1 MTSAVQ
7 GSTTADY
14 TEVPF
19 VVRSGAI
26 LGVIQSV
33 LVLAFSLGSRFLD
46 GTPELVVRSIIVLIG
61 IAATTLLPGTWTRAR
76 RIEGIAGAAGI
87 GLMAAG
93 VFLLIDSLILQRFG
107 TYTNRWLA
115 IGGGS
120 NWWYH
125 PVWWMVGTYLSWMG
139 AWALANQADRGG
151 ANPIMV
157 LVIALVFTAIAGALG
172 VVLHVPYAAWTL
184 GNFAVAFLVGI
195 ALTVLV
201 TGLGGK
207 RA

>member
-1 MTSAVQ
+1 MTSVAHS
-7 GSTTADY
+7 STTADY

-19 VVRSGAI
+19 VVRSGVI

-33 LVLAFSLGSRFLD
+33 LVLAFSLGSRFLA

>member
-1 MTSAVQ
+1 MTSVAQ
-7 GSTTADY
+7 TSTTADY

-19 VVRSGAI
+19 VVRSGVI

-46 GTPELVVRSIIVLIG
+46 GTPELIVRSIIVLIG
-61 IAATTLLPGTWTRAR
+61 LAATTLLPGTWTRAR

-87 GLMAAG
+87 GLMATG

-151 ANPIMV
+151 ASPVMAM
-157 LVIALVFTAIAGALG
+157 VIALVFTAIAGALG
-172 VVLHVPYAAWTL
+172 VVIHVPYAAWTL

-195 ALTVLV
+195 TLTVLV

>member
-1 MTSAVQ
+1 MTSVAHS
-7 GSTTADY
+7 STTADY

-19 VVRSGAI
+19 VVRSGVI
-26 LGVIQSV
+26 LGVIQSG
-33 LVLAFSLGSRFLD
+33 LVLAFSLGSRFLA

-125 PVWWMVGTYLSWMG
+125 PVWWMAGTYLSWMG

>member
-7 GSTTADY
+7 NSTSADY

-19 VVRSGAI
+19 VVRQGSM
-26 LGVIQSV
+26 LGVLQSV
-33 LVLAFSLGSRFLD
+33 LVLAFSFVSRLVE
-46 GTPELVVRSIIVLIG
+46 GTPELLVRSVIVLIG
-61 IAATTLLPGTWTRAR
+61 LAATTLLPGVWTRAR

-87 GLMAAG
+87 GLMATA
-93 VFLLIDSLILQRFG
+93 VFLVIDSLLLQNIG
-107 TYTNRWLA
+107 TYTSRWLA

-125 PVWWMVGTYLSWMG
+125 PVWWMAGTFLSWMG

-151 ANPIMV
+151 ANPVIV
-157 LVIALVFTAIAGALG
+157 FIIALVLTALAGSLG
-172 VVLHVPYAAWTL
+172 VIIGFPYAAWTL

-195 ALTVLV
+195 ALTVVV
-201 TGLGGK
+201 TGLGSK

>member
-19 VVRSGAI
+19 VVRSGVI
-26 LGVIQSV
+26 LGVLQSV
-33 LVLAFSLGSRFLD
+33 LVLAFSLSSRFLE
-46 GTPELVVRSIIVLIG
+46 GGPELILRSIVVLVG
-61 IAATTLLPGTWTRAR
+61 IAATTLLPGIWTRAR

-87 GLMAAG
+87 GLTATG
-93 VFLLIDSLILQRFG
+93 IFLLIDSLLLQHIG
-107 TYTNRWLA
+107 TYTSRWLA

-151 ANPIMV
+151 ANPV
-157 LVIALVFTAIAGALG
+157 LVMVIAIVFALIAGALG

-184 GNFAVAFLVGI
+184 GNFSVAFLVGI

-207 RA
+207 RT

>member
-19 VVRSGAI
+19 VVRSGVT

-46 GTPELVVRSIIVLIG
+46 STPELVVRSIIVLIG

-125 PVWWMVGTYLSWMG
+125 PVWWMAGTYLSWMG

>member
-1 MTSAVQ
+1 MTSVAQ
-7 GSTTADY
+7 TSTTADY

-19 VVRSGAI
+19 VVRSGVI

-46 GTPELVVRSIIVLIG
+46 GTPELITRSIIVLIG
-61 IAATTLLPGTWTRAR
+61 LAATTLLPGTWTRAR

-87 GLMAAG
+87 GLMATG

-151 ANPIMV
+151 ASPVMAM
-157 LVIALVFTAIAGALG
+157 VIALVFTAIAGALG
-172 VVLHVPYAAWTL
+172 VVIHVPYAAWTL

-195 ALTVLV
+195 TLTVLV

>member
-7 GSTTADY
+7 NSTSADY

-19 VVRSGAI
+19 VVRSGTI
-26 LGVIQSV
+26 LGLLQSV
-33 LVLAFSLGSRFLD
+33 LVFAFSFASRLLE
-46 GTPELVVRSIIVLIG
+46 GTPELIVRAIIVVFGL
-61 IAATTLLPGTWTRAR
+61 AATSLLPGIWTRAR

-87 GLMAAG
+87 GLMATA
-93 VFLLIDSLILQRFG
+93 VYLLVDSLLLQHIG

-125 PVWWMVGTYLSWMG
+125 PVWWMAGTYLSWMG

-151 ANPIMV
+151 ANPGIAFI
-157 LVIALVFTAIAGALG
+157 IALVLTAISGALAVVIG
-172 VVLHVPYAAWTL
+172 VPNAGWNL
-184 GNFAVAFLVGI
+184 GTFAVAFLVGI
-195 ALTVLV
+195 SLTVLV
-201 TGLGGK
+201 TGLGSK
-207 RA
+207 RT

>member
-7 GSTTADY
+7 NSTTADY

-19 VVRSGAI
+19 VVRSGVI

-33 LVLAFSLGSRFLD
+33 LVFAFSLISRFLE
-46 GTPELVVRSIIVLIG
+46 GTPELILRSIIVLVG
-61 IAATTLLPGTWTRAR
+61 IAATTLLPGIWTRAR

-87 GLMAAG
+87 GLTATG
-93 VFLLIDSLILQRFG
+93 IFLLIDSFLLQHVG

-151 ANPIMV
+151 ANPVMV
-157 LVIALVFTAIAGALG
+157 MVIALVFTLIAGALG
-172 VVLHVPYAAWTL
+172 VVLQVPYAAWTL
-184 GNFAVAFLVGI
+184 GNFSVAFLVGI

-207 RA
+207 RT

>member
-14 TEVPF
+14 TEVPH
-19 VVRSGAI
+19 VVRTGII
-26 LGVIQSV
+26 LGVIQSA
-33 LVLAFSLGSRFLD
+33 LVFAFSLGSRFLA
-46 GTPELVVRSIIVLIG
+46 GTPELIVRALIVIVGL
-61 IAATTLLPGTWTRAR
+61 AATVLLPGIWTRAR

-87 GLMAAG
+87 GLMATG
-93 VFLLIDSLILQRFG
+93 VYLLIDSLLLQHLG

-125 PVWWMVGTYLSWMG
+125 PVWWMAGTYLSWMG

-151 ANPIMV
+151 ANPVMV
-157 LVIALVFTAIAGALG
+157 MVIALVLTLLTGALA
-172 VVLHVPYAAWTL
+172 VVIHFPLAGWNL
-184 GNFAVAFLVGI
+184 GTFSVAFLVGI
-195 ALTVLV
+195 TLTVLV

-207 RA
+207 RT

>member
-14 TEVPF
+14 TEVPY
-19 VVRSGAI
+19 VVRSGVI
-26 LGVIQSV
+26 LGVLQSV
-33 LVLAFSLGSRFLD
+33 LVFAFSLISRFLD
-46 GTPELVVRSIIVLIG
+46 GTPELILRSIIVLVG
-61 IAATTLLPGTWTRAR
+61 IAATTLLPGIWTRAR

-87 GLMAAG
+87 GLMATF
-93 VFLLIDSLILQRFG
+93 VFLIIDSLLLQRVG

-151 ANPIMV
+151 ASPVMAM
-157 LVIALVFTAIAGALG
+157 VIALVFTAIVGALG
-172 VVLHVPYAAWTL
+172 VVIHVPYAAWTL

-195 ALTVLV
+195 TLTVLV
-201 TGLGGK
+201 TGLGSR

>member
-7 GSTTADY
+7 TSSSADY
-14 TEVPF
+14 TDVPY
-19 VVRSGAI
+19 VVRMGTI
-26 LGVIQSV
+26 LGLVQSV
-33 LVLAFSLGSRFLD
+33 LVFAFSFASRLLD
-46 GTPELVVRSIIVLIG
+46 GTPELAVRALIVLVG
-61 IAATTLLPGTWTRAR
+61 LAATTLLPGIWTRAR

-87 GLMAAG
+87 GLMATAI
-93 VFLLIDSLILQRFG
+93 FLVVDSLLLQRLG

-125 PVWWMVGTYLSWMG
+125 PVWWMAGTYLSWMG

-151 ANPIMV
+151 ASPVTV
-157 LVIALVFTAIAGALG
+157 LLFALVLTAGSGAIG
-172 VVLHVPYAAWTL
+172 VVLGVPYAAWTL
-184 GNFAVAFLVGI
+184 GTFAVAFLAGI
-195 ALTVLV
+195 TLTVLV

-207 RA
+207 RP

>member
-7 GSTTADY
+7 NSTSADY

-19 VVRSGAI
+19 VVRSGTI
-26 LGVIQSV
+26 LGLLQSV
-33 LVLAFSLGSRFLD
+33 LVFAFSLASRLLE
-46 GTPELVVRSIIVLIG
+46 GTPELIVRAIIVVFGL
-61 IAATTLLPGTWTRAR
+61 AATSLLPGIWTRAR

-87 GLMAAG
+87 GLMATA
-93 VFLLIDSLILQRFG
+93 VYLLVDSLLLQHIG
-107 TYTNRWLA
+107 TYTDRWLA

-125 PVWWMVGTYLSWMG
+125 PVWWMAGTYLSWMG

-151 ANPIMV
+151 ASPLMALIT
-157 LVIALVFTAIAGALG
+157 ALVLTIIVGALAVVIG
-172 VVLHVPYAAWTL
+172 VPLAGWNL
-184 GNFAVAFLVGI
+184 GTFAVAFLVGI

-207 RA
+207 RP

>member
-19 VVRSGAI
+19 VVRSGVI

-46 GTPELVVRSIIVLIG
+46 STPELVVRSIIVLIG

-87 GLMAAG
+87 GLMATG

-125 PVWWMVGTYLSWMG
+125 PVWWLEGTYLSWMG

-157 LVIALVFTAIAGALG
+157 LVVALVFTAIAGALG

-201 TGLGGK
+201 TGLGDK

>member
-7 GSTTADY
+7 GSTSADY

-19 VVRSGAI
+19 VVRSGVI
-26 LGVIQSV
+26 LGVLQSV
-33 LVLAFSLGSRFLD
+33 LVFAFSFASRLLE
-46 GTPELVVRSIIVLIG
+46 GTPELIVRSIIVLAGIG
-61 IAATTLLPGTWTRAR
+61 ATTLLPGIWTRAR

-87 GLMAAG
+87 GLMATG
-93 VFLLIDSLILQRFG
+93 VFLVVDSLLLQNLG
-107 TYTNRWLA
+107 TYTSRWLA

-139 AWALANQADRGG
+139 AWSLANQADRGG
-151 ANPIMV
+151 ANPVMV
-157 LVIALVFTAIAGALG
+157 LIIALVFTAIAGALG
-172 VVLHVPYAAWTL
+172 VVIHVPYAAWTL

-195 ALTVLV
+195 TLTVLV

-207 RA
+207 RP

>member
-1 MTSAVQ
+1 MTSVAQ
-7 GSTTADY
+7 SSTTADY

-19 VVRSGAI
+19 VVRSGVI
-26 LGVIQSV
+26 LGVIQSG
-33 LVLAFSLGSRFLD
+33 LVLAFSLGSRFLG

>member
-19 VVRSGAI
+19 VVRSGVI

-46 GTPELVVRSIIVLIG
+46 STPELVVRSIIVLIG

-87 GLMAAG
+87 GLMATG
-93 VFLLIDSLILQRFG
+93 VFLLVDSLVLQRFG

-125 PVWWMVGTYLSWMG
+125 PVWWMAGTYLAWMG

>member
-1 MTSAVQ
+1 MTSVAHS
-7 GSTTADY
+7 STTADY

-19 VVRSGAI
+19 VVRSGVI

-33 LVLAFSLGSRFLD
+33 LVLAFSLGSRFLA

-87 GLMAAG
+87 GLMATG
-93 VFLLIDSLILQRFG
+93 VFLLVDSLVLQRFG